1 MKKSL
6 FTVGQSYSET
16 SPESVEQGDF
26 SDHGWEFEPE
36 PGFSLSDLL
45 WEIKKQGIESIEE
58 RGDSLDIYGH
68 WHVESYRTGEEK
80 QTCIHVK
87 GSERVIARILK
98 IIEKRTK
105 K

>member
-26 SDHGWEFEPE
+26 LGHGWEFKPE
-36 PGFSLSDLL
+36 EGFSLADLL
-45 WEIKKQGIESIEE
+45 WEINKQGIRSIEN
-58 RGDSLDIYGH
+58 RGNSLDIYGH
-68 WHVESYRTGEEK
+68 WHVESYQTGEEK

-87 GSERVIARILK
+87 GSKRVIARVLK
-98 IIEKRTK
+98 IIGKRTI
-105 K
+105 

>member
-26 SDHGWEFEPE
+26 SDYGWEFEPE
-36 PGFSLSDLL
+36 SSFSLSDLL

-58 RGDSLDIYGH
+58 GRDSLDIYGY
-68 WHVESYRTGEEK
+68 WYVKSYRTGEEK

-98 IIEKRTK
+98 IIERTK